1 MKTGVVVEE
10 MCEMLCFLCLFCGDR
25 TLRAYPIGERARFSN
40 ASKERYQGIK
50 GSTRNASIRHPVGN
64 VGTLIS
70 TQHTYKQDG
79 DGHKLINLCAMSRI
93 LCVAEKPA
101 IAKAVAQHLSGG
113 SMQTVSLTGAEKK
126 KKFLCEVEFA
136 KNDVGVDTGK
146 SICQELSI

>member
-1 MKTGVVVEE
+1 
-10 MCEMLCFLCLFCGDR
+10 MLCFVCFAADR
-25 TLRAYPIGERARFSN
+25 RLRAYPIGERARFSN

-50 GSTRNASIRHPVGN
+50 GSTRNASIRHPAGN

-126 KKFLCEVEFA
+126 VFLCEVEFA
-136 KNDVGVDTGK
+136 KNNVGVDTGK

>member
-40 ASKERYQGIK
+40 ASKVRYQGIK
-50 GSTRNASIRHPVGN
+50 GSARNASIRHPAGN

-79 DGHKLINLCAMSRI
+79 DGHKLINSRAMSRI

-113 SMQTVSLTGAEKK
+113 SMQTVSLVLGQEK
-126 KKFLCEVEFA
+126 KKFLCETEFA
-136 KNDVGVDTGK
+136 KK
-146 SICQELSI
+146 IM

>member
-1 MKTGVVVEE
+1 MSLLKR
-10 MCEMLCFLCLFCGDR
+10 CAKCFVFFVCF
-25 TLRAYPIGERARFSN
+25 AAIGRCALTRSG
-40 ASKERYQGIK
+40 KELDSVMPQKKGIK
-50 GSTRNASIRHPVGN
+50 ASSAQRGTRLSVTRLAMWEHSYQHSI
-64 VGTLIS
+64 LIN
-70 TQHTYKQDG
+70 QDG